1 MTLTVRTLDL
11 CQLLG
16 DVSLFAAG
24 DDRPDMAYVHIHIG
38 KTPIGAD
45 PSPVQVLAAT
55 ATDGISAAHCM
66 VRSDG
71 NLRDLLLTV
80 ADAAAIVGLWQPI
93 ARAVPKEHPPHEIA
107 LTVRAAEQGREL
119 HTVETQLLFDHAG
132 PSLAVTAA
140 DPDEYPIDL
149 VSFAFDPARLTTKAG
164 RARRPHEPIRTD
176 VAAARI
182 GDFAKVA
189 RRRDTVMRLFRYHQ
203 DLALL
208 VQIGD
213 LFTGSLGPVAIDDG
227 AQVDGPESPLVFPAA
242 QVDTDTGDDLADDP
256 ADDEFL
262 AQDADP
268 DPAVSG
274 LFPGGTTM
282 ELGGVVYGPGD
293 EAAVEAA
300 LAARFEAGGPG
311 ATVDAEANA

>member
-1 MTLTVRTLDL
+1 VTLTVRTLDL
-11 CQLLG
+11 CQLLA
-16 DVSLFAAG
+16 DASLFAAG
-24 DDRPDMAYVHIHIG
+24 DDRPDMAYVHLHIG
-38 KTPIGAD
+38 RTPIGTD

-66 VRSDG
+66 VRADG
-71 NLRDLLLTV
+71 QMRDLLLTV

-119 HTVETQLLFDHAG
+119 YTVETQLLFDHAG
-132 PSLAVTAA
+132 PSLAVTAH
-140 DPDEYPIDL
+140 DPDQYPIGL
-149 VSFAFDPARLTTKAG
+149 VAFAFDPARLAMKAG

-213 LFTGSLGPVAIDDG
+213 LFTGSLGPVAIDEH
-227 AQVDGPESPLVFPAA
+227 AEVDGPESPLVFPPPAF
-242 QVDTDTGDDLADDP
+242 DEGMGPDTGEVPL
-256 ADDEFL
+256 DDEGP
-262 AQDADP
+262 DP
-268 DPAVSG
+268 DAS
-274 LFPGGTTM
+274 LFVDGSTM
-282 ELGGVVYGPGD
+282 ELGGVVYGAGD
-293 EAAVEAA
+293 EAAAQAA
-300 LAARFEAGGPG
+300 LAARFENPPPSAGDN
-311 ATVDAEANA
+311 ASMDAEVNA